1 MKTTT
6 GTIVSGFIMII
17 AGVMLCILNSHP
29 DILTTIVKI
38 VGGAFALAGVINII
52 IALVRRHRK
61 SENSMANATSWISG
75 IGGTGLGCAMLF
87 SPLFFTPILVFLFGA
102 ILLIGGAFQVI
113 MLAWGYRPYVGNGWM
128 FVMPVLEIIGG
139 VIMICSETVRY
150 NNPAMLLIT
159 GIGFIFFGLTS
170 FMTIIGVA
178 GSKKTVGETGGHV
191 AENQHHADEIHD
203 VDATE
208 VHSAI
213 PEKTTS
219 DDSHTL

>member
-6 GTIVSGFIMII
+6 GTILSGFIMII
-17 AGVMLCILNSHP
+17 AGVVLCILNSHP
-29 DILTTIVKI
+29 NILITIVQI
-38 VGGAFALAGVINII
+38 VGGAFALAGLINIV

-61 SENSMANATSWISG
+61 SENSMANAASWLSG

-102 ILLIGGAFQVI
+102 ILLAGGVFQVV

-139 VIMICSETVRY
+139 VIMISSETVRY

-178 GSKKTVGETGGHV
+178 GSKKAAGDHVVHEAIPV
-191 AENQHHADEIHD
+191 AEP
-203 VDATE
+203 TK
-208 VHSAI
+208 SI
-213 PEKTTS
+213 PEETTVSDRTDS
-219 DDSHTL
+219 DDSHTR